1 MKRQSGVSRPEIAAS
16 GFLSYRSLLRRSK
29 RIESWRLRF
38 QSLWIVTSLGPSS
51 RQQPRVPKQG
61 EEKTLAYSEL

>member
-1 MKRQSGVSRPEIAAS
+1 VERQSGGSRPEITAS
-16 GFLSYRSLLRRSK
+16 GFLRYLSLLRRSK

-51 RQQPRVPKQG
+51 RQQPRVPEQG
-61 EEKTLAYSEL
+61 DEKTLAYSEL